1 MSMNQLHTKETR
13 TVGDWIQEAAQQF
26 EAADLCFGHGT
37 DNAWDEAVQ
46 LVMHVLKEPPD
57 SNASVSA
64 RGVSESQ
71 AEQIVALI
79 QERIKTRKPLPY
91 LTHQA
96 WFMGMPFYVD
106 ERVLVPRSPFAEWI
120 ERAFS
125 PWIDSARVTRI
136 LDMGTGSGCLAI
148 ACATVFPH
156 AIVDAT
162 DIDKEALAVAA
173 INVSQYQL
181 SDRVQLI
188 QSDGFTALADRR
200 YDVIIS
206 NPPYVGR
213 KEMNRLPKEYR
224 HEPKN
229 ALEADDEGLAIAI
242 RLLKEAKNHL
252 TEHGI
257 FLMEVGY
264 NAEALQARFPNVPFM
279 WLEQERGGE
288 GLLLLDKKQLSDYF

>member
-1 MSMNQLHTKETR
+1 MNQLHTKETR